1 MAQWD
6 TQSPGGN
13 WFMKK
18 SLKSKI
24 SLASLKKE
32 KILILKSNIF
42 GEIQSWRPVTAEDK
56 YFSHFSTGKYHFKP
70 NNVFFSFLYF
80 ILFLVLDVK
89 KGCII
94 LMLYLNPTYNTN
106 KTDDIVF
113 RCRYNTG
120 CLCYIK
126 VTLTYYGQMYFVQTL
141 NKNARNLQGNVRTC
155 TLLTS
160 HV

>member
-18 SLKSKI
+18 AWSRKSLLCQTSF
-24 SLASLKKE
+24 KKE

-56 YFSHFSTGKYHFKP
+56 YFFHFSTGKYHFKP

-80 ILFLVLDVK
+80 ILFLDMDIK
-89 KGCII
+89 RCII
-94 LMLYLNPTYNTN
+94 LLSFT
-106 KTDDIVF
+106 
-113 RCRYNTG
+113 
-120 CLCYIK
+120 
-126 VTLTYYGQMYFVQTL
+126 
-141 NKNARNLQGNVRTC
+141 
-155 TLLTS
+155 
-160 HV
+160 